1 MKAAYFLFVL
11 CLVSG
16 MMLLLLCFNWMEFD
30 LAKVCIGILALL
42 AGLCIYYSI
51 RLKRLSK

>member
-1 MKAAYFLFVL
+1 MKAYFLLVL
-11 CLVSG
+11 CFVAG
-16 MMLLLLCFNWMEFD
+16 IALLLLCFSRLEFD